1 MLLSHPPGEASAAV
15 WIDLL
20 APTAEESAAV
30 RQATGLRVPTE
41 DQISEIESTSRLA
54 FEGGAYYVSAPLVA
68 KGAEGEHLLTPIGFV
83 YSSRVLLTVRFGAL
97 PSIDAAHEQARAQPP
112 KNAEEALLR
121 IFELVVDR
129 AADGLEHAGAEC
141 DDLSRAAFRAG
152 RPRVEVAAKAA
163 AQGTAKTAAQ
173 GTAKAANRL
182 AAALRRIGGVA
193 ERVSRIRDELLGLG
207 RIGAYIMESGLEGAP
222 PVSATRLKAVRADV
236 ASLTDYEAHLSG
248 KVQFLLDATLGF
260 INIEQNEIV
269 KTLTI
274 ASVVG
279 IPPVLVAGIYGM
291 NFRVMPELT
300 WTFGYP
306 FAVGL
311 ILLSALVPL
320 LWFKLRR
327 WM

>member
-1 MLLSHPPGEASAAV
+1 MIVTHPPGEASAAV

-20 APTAEESAAV
+20 APTAEESAAI

-68 KGAEGEHLLTPIGFV
+68 VDPEGDHLLTPIGFV
-83 YSSRVLLTVRFGAL
+83 YSSRVLLTVRFAAL
-97 PSIDAAHEQARAQPP
+97 PSIDAAHAQAGAQPP

-129 AADGLEHAGAEC
+129 AADGLERAGAEC
-141 DDLSRAAFRAG
+141 DDLSRAAFRGG
-152 RPRVEVAAKAA
+152 RPR
-163 AQGTAKTAAQ
+163 AQATAKTATQ
-173 GTAKAANRL
+173 GTAKAANKL

-193 ERVSRIRDELLGLG
+193 DRVSRLRDELLGLG

-222 PVSATRLKAVRADV
+222 AVSATRLKAIRADV
-236 ASLTDYEAHLSG
+236 ASLTDYEAHLAG

-291 NFRVMPELT
+291 NFRVMPELR
-300 WTFGYP
+300 WSLGYP
-306 FAVGL
+306 LALALIVVSGL
-311 ILLSALVPL
+311 LPL
-320 LWFKLRR
+320 WWFKRR
-327 WM
+327 GWM